1 MLCEDFAGW
10 LKDIQSGTQYIG
22 QCSHLPNG
30 ENLEVAI
37 VRYYW
42 LRVGGAGPV
51 SLLPAEAPSY
61 AN

>member
-1 MLCEDFAGW
+1 M
-10 LKDIQSGTQYIG
+10 G

-30 ENLEVAI
+30 EILEVAI

-42 LRVGGAGPV
+42 LRVGGAGLV